1 MNLKLYKLL
10 IDTLRDSLKAGLT
23 FYMALNNLANMSA
36 LPPRLRVQLKSAS
49 NKIAQGTDIE
59 EALFSSLPDLP
70 IMLKL
75 LLKAGLTSGRLIEL
89 LEQESQ
95 EVEKML
101 KMRTTFLVSMIYP
114 SLLFILLACAINVF
128 YYLTGFLVG
137 TLRCAHLNPA
147 SSMAILVKLVSLPPI
162 VPLAVGLLIIIGW
175 FTVLWTISQGI
186 TSLRFSMTWP
196 FRDLS
201 IGRLLKTLGL
211 ALEAGMNLE
220 YSLMI
225 LKKAYPKMLTGINDL
240 NDIVRLLGN
249 KPEVANILTARDIGT
264 LDKAL
269 KLAGENLIEKGFNA
283 IKATITAL
291 SIIISICAILTVGG
305 FIVFLYVSIIGGIY
319 NLNF

>member
-101 KMRTTFLVSMIYP
+101 KMRTTFLLSMIYP

-128 YYLTGFLVG
+128 YYLTGFLVR
-137 TLRCAHLNPA
+137 TLRCAQLNPA

-175 FTVLWTISQGI
+175 FIVLWTISQGI
-186 TSLRFSMTWP
+186 TSLRFSVTWP

-211 ALEAGMNLE
+211 VLEAGMNLE

-240 NDIVRLLGN
+240 DDIVRLLGN
-249 KPEVANILTARDIGT
+249 KPEVANILTAKNIGT

-283 IKATITAL
+283 VKATITAL